1 MLGTSRP
8 ISYDLPNADRG
19 HEVSQSTELEYQRT
33 AFLPDR
39 LRMARELKGLTQ
51 GELAGEKV
59 SAAAVSQYETGR
71 AVPSADTLGY
81 LAGRL
86 GVQPQFLT
94 VLDSEA
100 DAPAYF
106 RSLRS
111 TPAAERKKARHY
123 TQLLRNIVDELEK
136 LVRLP
141 ALDIPVR
148 RVEPDDNN
156 GPALAARYVREH
168 WRLRPGPVG
177 NVVRE
182 VERRG
187 IVTAVLR
194 SSDERVD
201 AFSVPFSSRPIIVM
215 SAAKGKRDRSR
226 LDVAHELGHLVM
238 HDETGIGSKTVE
250 RQANNFAAELLMPAS
265 EIRQE
270 LPATAD
276 WHRLIELKQRWQVSM
291 AALLY
296 RAKDLGVMAPETYVN
311 AMKFMS
317 ARGWRRHEPADL
329 GPPESPVLLRK
340 ALDAANVGEEELQS
354 RLSVPKWML
363 HAVLPDDTDDRP
375 TIDI

>member
-1 MLGTSRP
+1 
-8 ISYDLPNADRG
+8 
-19 HEVSQSTELEYQRT
+19 
-33 AFLPDR
+33 
-39 LRMARELKGLTQ
+39 MARELKGLTQ
-51 GELAGEKV
+51 AKLAGEKV
-59 SAAAVSQYETGR
+59 SAAAISQYETGR
-71 AVPSADTLGY
+71 AVPSASTLEY

-86 GVQPQFLT
+86 GVPPRFLT
-94 VLDSEA
+94 LLDSET

-111 TPAAERKKARHY
+111 TPAGERKKARHN
-123 TQLLRNIVDELEK
+123 TQLLRNIVAELEQ

-141 ALDIPVR
+141 ALDLPERPVA
-148 RVEPDDNN
+148 PDDND
-156 GPALAARYVREH
+156 GPGMAARFVRDH
-168 WRLRPGPVG
+168 WQLRPGPIG

-187 IVTAVLR
+187 IVTAVLK
-194 SSDERVD
+194 SSDERID
-201 AFSVPFSSRPIIVM
+201 AFSVPFSGRPIIVM
-215 SAAKGKRDRSR
+215 SAAKGKRDRTR

-238 HDETGIGSKTVE
+238 HGDSGIGSKTVE
-250 RQANNFAAELLMPAS
+250 KQAHGFAAELLMPVR

-276 WHRLIELKQRWQVSM
+276 WDRLIELKLRWQVSI

-296 RAKDLGVMAPETYVN
+296 RAKDLEVMDPGTYVN

-329 GPPESPVLLRK
+329 GPPESPVLLKK
-340 ALDAANVGEEELQS
+340 ALDAAEVGEEELQS

-363 HAVLPDDTDDRP
+363 HAVLPDDSDDRP